1 MKVVIQR
8 VSKASVT
15 IEGICKGSIN
25 KGLMI
30 LVGIGSEDTKEIVD
44 KYVKKIV
51 KLRIFA
57 DKDGKTNLSLKDV
70 DGELLVISQFT
81 LYADCKKGNRPSF
94 TMAADPKKGEEL
106 YNYFV
111 ETCKEHVNI
120 VETGEFAADMDVEL
134 VNDGPFTI
142 VLDEYWD

>member
-15 IEGICKGSIN
+15 IEGECKGRIN

-30 LVGIGSEDTKEIVD
+30 LVGIGVEDTKEVVD
-44 KYVKKIV
+44 KYVNKIV

-94 TMAADPKKGEEL
+94 IMAADPKKGEEL

-111 ETCKEHVNI
+111 DVSKKHIDI
-120 VETGEFAADMDVEL
+120 VETGKFGADMDVEL

-142 VLDEYWD
+142 VLDEY